1 MENIND
7 FLERKTIEID
17 NKNISVNQIKKSL
30 DIFIGKS
37 INTVKS
43 LKKGR
48 MDSFEIDY
56 STKDHHNLGYSTT
69 NKSLLTLGF
78 GSILYT
84 LNSIGFKA
92 ESLIDFSN
100 ENVGKMIDKFQ
111 DNNIADQGLIE
122 ITKFI
127 SENIIQNAELLPVA
141 VNMTIAA
148 GILANGMY
156 HKNSLK
162 RSNHV
167 EDICKY
173 SDKDTNEK
181 SRVKNSKQVFL
192 ALDFHYEYKR
202 MFYKAGNNVVQ
213 FLKDISVPVLKGI
226 QNNIQNPILEKIKQI
241 FGEDK
246 YDKIG
251 KSIKEMTHSFLKKKL
266 DTTNKITSKDMILL
280 MDKKLKDSKIMEST
294 NNPRD
299 LDIQKE
305 ISKIA
310 QDVYES
316 IQMTQLRKTIIFATI
331 DYVESERLKKIEE
344 DKSEF
349 FNKFKIRKCNNKSK
363 KAIETINEIRNLA
376 GFDKK
381 KDRLSRYTI
390 LSKVANDVF
399 EELMKKDIKNN
410 KSDLRHFASV
420 INKVIKKEEKEMI
433 KMLGSN
439 EYYAQDLEKM
449 LMPKTQ
455 SFEDLFKDKVEEF
468 IDVQNKELIQKRQDS
483 LNRIK
488 SR

>member
-1 MENIND
+1 
-7 FLERKTIEID
+7 
-17 NKNISVNQIKKSL
+17 
-30 DIFIGKS
+30 
-37 INTVKS
+37 
-43 LKKGR
+43 
-48 MDSFEIDY
+48 
-56 STKDHHNLGYSTT
+56 
-69 NKSLLTLGF
+69 
-78 GSILYT
+78 
-84 LNSIGFKA
+84 
-92 ESLIDFSN
+92 
-100 ENVGKMIDKFQ
+100 
-111 DNNIADQGLIE
+111 
-122 ITKFI
+122 
-127 SENIIQNAELLPVA
+127 
-141 VNMTIAA
+141 
-148 GILANGMY
+148 
-156 HKNSLK
+156 
-162 RSNHV
+162 
-167 EDICKY
+167 
-173 SDKDTNEK
+173 
-181 SRVKNSKQVFL
+181 
-192 ALDFHYEYKR
+192 